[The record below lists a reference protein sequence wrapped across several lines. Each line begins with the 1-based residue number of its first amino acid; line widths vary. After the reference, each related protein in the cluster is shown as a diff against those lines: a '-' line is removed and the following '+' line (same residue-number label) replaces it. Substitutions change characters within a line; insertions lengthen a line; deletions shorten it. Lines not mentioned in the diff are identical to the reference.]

1 MTKNK
6 DFYCVILAGGIGSR
20 FWPISTSKLPKQFH
34 DILGTGRTLVQQTFD
49 RLNKIILQEN
59 IFLITNEEYVDL
71 TLEQLPHI
79 SREQVIGE
87 FKMMNTAACN
97 AYMAEKIFHLNPNA
111 TIIVAPSDHLVL
123 DNETF
128 MKDVLLGMNRAS
140 KEDILVTLG
149 IHPTRPDTGYGY
161 IEFEGKSV
169 DKLHKV
175 KSFKEKPDL
184 ETAYKF
190 VESKKFLWN
199 SGIFIWSARSILKSF
214 HKYLPEMYQAFES
227 VKDYNTARE
236 KEEVDK
242 IYPTLQKISIDYGIL
257 EKSDNVWVIPS
268 SFGWSDLGT
277 WGALYENFDKNEDGN
292 VLHGNHVYTYN
303 TVNTIVKTDRN
314 DKIFI
319 VDGLKDYIIVDTDN
333 ALLICPK
340 NKDQKIKEYLD
351 NIKKLGEGKGF
362 I

>member
-1 MTKNK
+1 MIKNK
-6 DFYCVILAGGIGSR
+6 DYYCVILAGGIGSR

-34 DILGTGRTLVQQTFD
+34 DILGTGKTLVQQTFD
-49 RLNKIILQEN
+49 RLNKIILKEN
-59 IFLITNEEYVDL
+59 IFIITNEEYVDL
-71 TLEQLPHI
+71 TLSQLPHI

-87 FKMMNTAACN
+87 TVMMNTAACN

-111 TIIVAPSDHLVL
+111 TIIVAPSDHLIL
-123 DNETF
+123 EEKSF
-128 MKDVLLGMNRAS
+128 MKDILFGMDRAS
-140 KEDILVTLG
+140 KKDILVTLG

-161 IEFEGKSV
+161 IEFEKKNV
-169 DKLHKV
+169 DKFHKV

-190 VESKKFLWN
+190 VESKRFLWN
-199 SGIFIWSARSILKSF
+199 SGIFIWSAQSILNSF
-214 HKYLPEMYQAFES
+214 QKYLPDMYYTFES
-227 VKDYNTARE
+227 VEGYNTNRE
-236 KEEVDK
+236 KNEVDK
-242 IYPTLQKISIDYGIL
+242 IYPNLQKISIDYGIL
-257 EKSDNVWVIPS
+257 EKSDNVWVISS

-303 TVNTIVKTDRN
+303 TANTIIKTNRDN
-314 DKIFI
+314 KIFI

-333 ALLICPK
+333 ALLVCPK

-351 NIKKLGEGKGF
+351 NIKKMENGENF